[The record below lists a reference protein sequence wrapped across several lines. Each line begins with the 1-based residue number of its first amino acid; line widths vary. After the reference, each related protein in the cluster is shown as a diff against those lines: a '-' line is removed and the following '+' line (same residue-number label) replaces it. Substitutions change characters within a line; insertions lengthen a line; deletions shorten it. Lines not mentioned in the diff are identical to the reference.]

1 MSLTLK
7 NHPLTHAIAIADAD
21 MANVAMSSLMDF
33 LWTIEKKAFP
43 YQVALASVRLL
54 CCERRD
60 ATGAEHM
67 IRIGTH
73 GHYLTPMDEIVDWQI
88 AVYAKKQY
96 LKLDCRWVYHT
107 FIGDRSGN
115 GVGTINGKPYSTR
128 EDCGGWS
135 LQEELEKTTKETK
148 REE

>member
-7 NHPLTHAIAIADAD
+7 NYGWTSGTAIADAD
-21 MANVAMSSLMDF
+21 LTKLALTSLMDF
-33 LWTIEKKAFP
+33 LWTIEKQASP

-115 GVGTINGKPYSTR
+115 GVGTINGKPYSTI
-128 EDCGGWS
+128 ESHGGWS